1 MDVVCMF
8 YVNQL
13 GLSLIQIYNS
23 VTNFK
28 DLKYDKSMLQIFIY
42 KKKVTNIRLK
52 LQDKENM
59 TDVLTDYQ
67 HHQRFTNLFSVFTL
81 EVGTILKHVK

>member
-1 MDVVCMF
+1 MTKVC
-8 YVNQL
+8 Y
-13 GLSLIQIYNS
+13 
-23 VTNFK
+23 
-28 DLKYDKSMLQIFIY
+28 KYSFTK

-59 TDVLTDYQ
+59 TDMLTDYQ
-67 HHQRFTNLFSVFTL
+67 RHQRFTNLFSVFTL